1 MDDEILKANDDV
13 RIQHKEFVELCVL
26 SGTDS
31 LTIEEQGRLR
41 VHLAQCRECSD
52 AMREF
57 DAVEDLILPVLIPRS
72 VGEDLEKD
80 SKFSLLAAER
90 SFRKRLSEEKEKEGE
105 RAETEHGHIL
115 SAGRGPRRFYRYLVD
130 YEVWLPLAASVL
142 LCTALVI
149 MSYRIG
155 ESHGKDIGRSAK
167 LTSPAMLD
175 NARDD
180 RKILE
185 ANERI
190 ASRDKEISDLRQQ
203 ILRKSLEVSKMKAA
217 QTAFAAAS
225 KTEESQLD
233 QVRRERE
240 RLSEQSGELESSLDQ
255 SKNQILALEQ
265 QNAQDAADLGSL
277 KAQVAAMPREE
288 EKWKSVV
295 DRQQELLSHDS
306 EIRELMGARDLLIS
320 DVYDVTQSGTAVKA
334 FGRIFYTKG
343 KSLIFYAYDLS
354 DIPGAKEASTFQAWG
369 GHGANDRKQTFR
381 LGIFYEDN
389 VAKKR
394 WVLKSNDRKALNE
407 IDVVFITV
415 EPRGGS
421 PRPTGKPFLMA
432 YLKQNANH
440 P

>member
-1 MDDEILKANDDV
+1 MDDETLKANDDV
-13 RIQHKEFVELCVL
+13 RTGHEEFVELCAL
-26 SGTDS
+26 SGTGS
-31 LTIEEQGRLR
+31 LTVEEQGRLR
-41 VHLAQCRECSD
+41 EHLARCHECSD

-72 VGEDLEKD
+72 VDEGLEED
-80 SKFSLLAAER
+80 SGFSLLAAER
-90 SFRKRLSEEKEKEGE
+90 SFRKRLDEEKEKEK
-105 RAETEHGHIL
+105 AETEQGRIP
-115 SAGRGPRRFYRYLVD
+115 SAARGPRRFYRYLVD

-142 LCTALVI
+142 LCIALAI
-149 MSYRIG
+149 MTFRIG
-155 ESHGKDIGRSAK
+155 ESRGKDIERSAK
-167 LTSPAMLD
+167 PSPAV
-175 NARDD
+175 AVEAKDD
-180 RKILE
+180 RKSLREQE

-203 ILRKSLEVSKMKAA
+203 ILRKSLENSRLKAA
-217 QTAFAAAS
+217 QAAFAAAT
-225 KTEESQLD
+225 KTAESEREQIR
-233 QVRRERE
+233 QERE
-240 RLSEQSGELESSLDQ
+240 RLSEQSGALESSLDQ
-255 SKNQILALEQ
+255 SKNRILALEQ
-265 QNAQDAADLGSL
+265 QNAQDAADLGNL
-277 KAQVAAMPREE
+277 EARVAVMSREE
-288 EKWKSVV
+288 EESKNVI

-306 EIRELMGARDLLIS
+306 EIRELMGARNLLIS
-320 DVYDVTQSGTAVKA
+320 DVYDVTQSGTAVRA

-343 KSLIFYAYDLS
+343 KSLIFYAYDLN

-369 GHGANDRKQTFR
+369 GHGTDWKQSFR

-407 IDVVFITV
+407 IDVVFMTV

-421 PRPTGKPFLMA
+421 PRPTGSPVLIA

>member
-13 RIQHKEFVELCVL
+13 RTQHKEFVELCAL
-26 SGTDS
+26 SGTGS
-31 LTIEEQGRLR
+31 LTVEEGGRLR
-41 VHLAQCRECSD
+41 EHLAQCRECSD

-57 DAVEDLILPVLIPRS
+57 DAVEDLILPVLIPKS
-72 VGEDLEKD
+72 VGEGLEED
-80 SKFSLLAAER
+80 SGFSLLAAER
-90 SFRKRLSEEKEKEGE
+90 SFQKRLDKEKEE
-105 RAETEHGHIL
+105 EKAETEQGHTW
-115 SAGRGPRRFYRYLVD
+115 AARGPRRFYRYLVD

-142 LCTALVI
+142 LCTALII

-155 ESHGKDIGRSAK
+155 ESRGKDIGRSAK

-175 NARDD
+175 TAGVD

-190 ASRDKEISDLRQQ
+190 ASRDKELSDLRRQV
-203 ILRKSLEVSKMKAA
+203 LRKSLENSRLKTA
-217 QTAFAAAS
+217 QAAFAATS
-225 KTEESQLD
+225 KTEENELEL
-233 QVRRERE
+233 VHRERE
-240 RLSEQSGELESSLDQ
+240 RLSEQSGELESSLVQ
-255 SKNQILALEQ
+255 SKNQILALEH
-265 QNAQDAADLGSL
+265 QNAQDAADLGNL
-277 KAQVAAMPREE
+277 RAQVAVMSREE
-288 EKWKSVV
+288 EEWKSVI

-320 DVYDVTQSGTAVKA
+320 DVYDVTQSGTTARA

-343 KSLIFYAYDLS
+343 KSLIFYAYDLN
-354 DIPGAKEASTFQAWG
+354 DIPGAKKASTFQAWG
-369 GHGANDRKQTFR
+369 GRSTDWKQAFR

-394 WVLKSNDRKALNE
+394 WVVKSNDRKALNE
-407 IDVVFITV
+407 IDMVFITV

-421 PRPTGKPFLMA
+421 PRPTGKPLLMA
-432 YLKQNANH
+432 YIKQTANH